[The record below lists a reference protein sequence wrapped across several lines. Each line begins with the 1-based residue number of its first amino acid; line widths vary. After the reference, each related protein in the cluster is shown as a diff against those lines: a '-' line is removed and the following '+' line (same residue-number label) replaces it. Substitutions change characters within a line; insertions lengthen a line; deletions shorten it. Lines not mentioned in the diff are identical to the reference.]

1 MVFKTS
7 LCNVICHS
15 VFITM
20 PTGRTLLFPL
30 IGKLKKKMTEKE
42 TTFIY
47 IFFHSCG
54 EQKMLWV
61 YYLASCECRDV
72 RPHYVFVCSD
82 GRVIM

>member
-30 IGKLKKKMTEKE
+30 IGKLKKKKMTEKKPHLF
-42 TTFIY
+42 TSSSIVVGSRKCFGFIT
-47 IFFHSCG
+47 
-54 EQKMLWV
+54 
-61 YYLASCECRDV
+61 
-72 RPHYVFVCSD
+72 
-82 GRVIM
+82 